1 MFSRMIEYLWHTA
14 CAARQRWLRQVL
26 QALTKILL
34 RLVVVKGRRTGL
46 LAELLT
52 RWVQEHRDMSVSGL
66 LQAEKLLEPAL
77 PMRGFKQIGAPDNM
91 SEMGLRIINGR
102 GQLVGIKAVP
112 ALHNE
117 IF

>member
-1 MFSRMIEYLWHTA
+1 MIKHLWHTA
-14 CAARQRWLRQVL
+14 CAARWRGLRQVL
-26 QALTKILL
+26 QALAKILL
-34 RLVVVKGRRTGL
+34 RLLVVKGRRTVL
-46 LAELLT
+46 FAELLT

-66 LQAEKLLEPAL
+66 LQPQKLLEPAL
-77 PMRGFKQIGAPDNM
+77 PMRGFEQIGTPDNM

-102 GQLVGIKAVP
+102 GQLIGIEAVP

>member
-1 MFSRMIEYLWHTA
+1 MIEHLWHTA
-14 CAARQRWLRQVL
+14 CAARRRGLGQVL
-26 QALTKILL
+26 QALAKILL
-34 RLVVVKGRRTGL
+34 RLVVVKWRRTVL
-46 LAELLT
+46 FAELLT

-66 LQAEKLLEPAL
+66 LQTEKLLEPAL
-77 PMRGFKQIGAPDNM
+77 PMCGLQQIGAPDNM

-102 GQLVGIKAVP
+102 GQLIGIEAIP